1 MTIPHILV
9 LCFTI
14 SSCASFNFLYGRWG
28 PMIMLGFKV
37 LVDLGVGWHNDNSQN
52 DDDSA
57 RTKLGT
63 RNGTNISRVSSI
75 IDDQLFGAS
84 D

>member
-1 MTIPHILV
+1 MV
-9 LCFTI
+9 V
-14 SSCASFNFLYGRWG
+14 
-28 PMIMLGFKV
+28 LGFKV